1 MIEKIKYYQ
10 EDNLRMSNEVVT
22 LSNKLENTKQQLK
35 QFEDNKAKLMYQM
48 QNLNNIISENNII
61 DSPFGT
67 STQKNEY
74 KPETDEK
81 TSDDKKQIVQNKLE
95 NLKQR
100 IRSAENLNAPLIKKE
115 NKNGAGF
122 GFKISTEIIAALVVG
137 VGIGLIV
144 DKYLGTKPFGLII
157 FFIFGAIAGFLNV
170 YRVMR
175 RIEKQ

>member
-1 MIEKIKYYQ
+1 MV
-10 EDNLRMSNEVVT
+10 D
-22 LSNKLENTKQQLK
+22 
-35 QFEDNKAKLMYQM
+35 
-48 QNLNNIISENNII
+48 
-61 DSPFGT
+61 
-67 STQKNEY
+67 
-74 KPETDEK
+74 
-81 TSDDKKQIVQNKLE
+81 DDKLQKLKERIDTAETTNSPRPKQK
-95 NLKQR
+95 KQ
-100 IRSAENLNAPLIKKE
+100 S
-115 NKNGAGF
+115 GAGF

>member
-1 MIEKIKYYQ
+1 MV
-10 EDNLRMSNEVVT
+10 D
-22 LSNKLENTKQQLK
+22 
-35 QFEDNKAKLMYQM
+35 
-48 QNLNNIISENNII
+48 
-61 DSPFGT
+61 
-67 STQKNEY
+67 
-74 KPETDEK
+74 
-81 TSDDKKQIVQNKLE
+81 DDKLQKLKERIDTAETTNSPPPRQKKQ
-95 NLKQR
+95 
-100 IRSAENLNAPLIKKE
+100 S
-115 NKNGAGF
+115 GAGF